1 MGRQKKERK
10 KACSALFFFFFLLA
24 TTIIWLT
31 VLWRDLRHR
40 MLGLLIVLWQKRWCA
55 VKQTAVSNRLW
66 LVRDLYRSC
75 MSSQC
80 WCMFKVPVQFELKA
94 TLLQWILQ
102 QGGLCFGVQ
111 RALSVNMVW
120 AWIHYD
126 SPAVVGV
133 ASANNSCFF
142 FFIGARYNK
151 CKRLTCQF
159 VECRHMCAQMHT
171 HACMHAHTC
180 THTFTHTHHT
190 HMHTHNSTY
199 NRYDLVAV

>member
-1 MGRQKKERK
+1 MFCVDPPVQLISRGVGSTATEWADKKKKKK

-80 WCMFKVPVQFELKA
+80 
-94 TLLQWILQ
+94 
-102 QGGLCFGVQ
+102 
-111 RALSVNMVW
+111 
-120 AWIHYD
+120 
-126 SPAVVGV
+126 
-133 ASANNSCFF
+133 
-142 FFIGARYNK
+142 
-151 CKRLTCQF
+151 
-159 VECRHMCAQMHT
+159 
-171 HACMHAHTC
+171 
-180 THTFTHTHHT
+180 
-190 HMHTHNSTY
+190 
-199 NRYDLVAV
+199 